1 MPGNSVKRAD
11 RNAGAPS
18 WRALGAAV
26 LLLAGGSAFAQDTR
40 DLNRLEGEIR
50 TQKER
55 GQALTEK
62 SKALTKE
69 LKKLRRESIS
79 TARAIQESEAIL
91 SRLEA
96 DLEKT
101 RDDLAARE
109 AALREGSQQLGGTLS
124 ALERLSR
131 NPPRALLMSP
141 GKPIDAV
148 RRAMLLRAALPVIQ
162 GRADDLRTEI
172 AALGETRADLQR
184 QLAALA
190 RMREGHARQ
199 RKELESIIGRK
210 AGLLTQTEV
219 ERRRNAKRLK
229 DLARKARTL
238 KELFARL
245 DAERQVDPLDQF
257 ETEED
262 FGELA
267 PPVPAP
273 NPSKKRS
280 SPPKRAPVAAPKPA
294 PVPVPAPS
302 AGRTQT
308 ALLTLPRPDAL
319 RPFPDQGSITVPAR
333 GKVTG
338 RYGESTGYGN
348 TAKGITIQTRAG
360 AQIVAPYDGKVVFAG
375 PFRGYQQILIIE
387 HTGGYHTLLAGMD
400 QVDTGVGQWLL
411 AGEPVGLMADSK
423 NGIPRLYFEL
433 RRRGQPVNPLPWFA
447 EYRKRARG

>member
-1 MPGNSVKRAD
+1 MKRAD
-11 RNAGAPS
+11 GNAGARY
-18 WRALGAAV
+18 WRTLGAAA
-26 LLLAGGSAFAQDTR
+26 LLLAGSAAFAQDTR

-62 SKALTKE
+62 SRALTKE
-69 LKKLRRESIS
+69 LKTLRRESIS
-79 TARAIQESEAIL
+79 MARAIQESEAIL

-101 RDDLAARE
+101 REDLAARE
-109 AALREGSQQLGGTLS
+109 AALQEGSQQLGGTLS

-141 GKPIDAV
+141 GKPIDVV
-148 RRAMLLRAALPVIQ
+148 RRAILLRAALPVIQ
-162 GRADDLRTEI
+162 GRADDLRMEI
-172 AALGETRADLQR
+172 TALDETRADLQR
-184 QLAALA
+184 QLAALS

-199 RKELESIIGRK
+199 RKDLESVIDRK
-210 AGLLTQTEV
+210 ASLLTQTEA

-229 DLARKARTL
+229 GLARKARTL

-245 DAERQVDPLDQF
+245 DAERQVAPPDPF
-257 ETEED
+257 EAEED
-262 FGELA
+262 FSEPA

-280 SPPKRAPVAAPKPA
+280 PPPKQAPGPA
-294 PVPVPAPS
+294 GPAPS

-319 RPFPDQGSITVPAR
+319 RPFPDRGSITVPAR

-348 TAKGITIQTRAG
+348 TAKGITIQTRAD

-411 AGEPVGLMADSK
+411 AGEPVGSMADSK
-423 NGIPRLYFEL
+423 NGTPRLYFEL
-433 RRRGQPVNPLPWFA
+433 RRRGQPINPLPWFA
-447 EYRKRARG
+447 AYRKRARG